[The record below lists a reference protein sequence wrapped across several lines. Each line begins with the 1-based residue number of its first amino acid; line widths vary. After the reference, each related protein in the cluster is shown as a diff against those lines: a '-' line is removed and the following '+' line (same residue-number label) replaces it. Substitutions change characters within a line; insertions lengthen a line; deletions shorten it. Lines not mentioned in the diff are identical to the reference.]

1 MSVII
6 KYNSLSEQCLPVTV
20 KWPTVMVQS
29 LATFYHFMILWVELF
44 TAMTCFSCGP
54 QSWNF
59 HMFWK
64 LLDLS
69 FAWAWHCA
77 NAPQSLF
84 VPSLTTHVI
93 SMFPLIH
100 KLKWLK
106 DSDITQMVFH
116 IEQNQVKNWE
126 WWLRRPWQ
134 LWSSIFSWI
143 KKKVTFWEKNYI
155 FEVEHLIKA
164 PSPYQLKKEILMD
177 EKVSSESTEWPEEL
191 VKLERQ

>member
-1 MSVII
+1 MFAACFQRANYGVAILKTLRLKTTLKMSVII

-29 LATFYHFMILWVELF
+29 RATFYHFMILWVELF

-143 KKKVTFWEKNYI
+143 KKKSNVLRKELYI
-155 FEVEHLIKA
+155 WGRALN
-164 PSPYQLKKEILMD
+164 
-177 EKVSSESTEWPEEL
+177 
-191 VKLERQ
+191 